1 MDNCRGERKDGN
13 IVTIKDWDLDL
24 SSWIIEGEKKS
35 YENKEWEWHNKKR
48 DKKYQLKKNQL
59 WVLKGSKTHQRQHDY

>member
-24 SSWIIEGEKKS
+24 SCWIIEGEKKS
-35 YENKEWEWHNKKR
+35 YENKE
-48 DKKYQLKKNQL
+48 
-59 WVLKGSKTHQRQHDY
+59 